1 MNTAK
6 GTVKEV
12 TVSAIVRRADGT
24 VEDLGIIAHAKPKK
38 PDLLERIKTKIK
50 GRDK

>member
-12 TVSAIVRRADGT
+12 IVSAIVRRADGT

-38 PDLLERIKTKIK
+38 RIKTKIK